1 MVKYRWLGEKK
12 TPTADMKSPFHIGV
26 RRKEYNTYS
35 RTYRCPIRCV
45 ILT

>member
-26 RRKEYNTYS
+26 RRKE
-35 RTYRCPIRCV
+35 
-45 ILT
+45 